1 MPEAQA
7 AIDRYLPENFQ
18 TAEYLLEHGMVD
30 IVAKRQELRETL
42 GRVVR
47 LLRHPNTEVNET
59 AELLP
64 APSA

>member
-1 MPEAQA
+1 MRET
-7 AIDRYLPENFQ
+7 LPEDFQ

-30 IVAKRQELRETL
+30 IVAKRPELRDTL
-42 GRVVR
+42 ARVVR
-47 LLRHPNTEVNET
+47 LLRHPRPEVNET